1 MNKDN
6 TIFDKETEAVKKAI
20 EALQEMHR
28 AALYDG
34 AKAAQKP
41 IEEELAEKEDEGI
54 ELAKLY
60 EEQKPIAEAK
70 VRLLRNASD
79 EAIVRG
85 DPAEA
90 ARLSQEAESVLQN
103 LADIKAR
110 EQRYYAVSEQLENR
124 LWSSAGG
131 VYGDVYPSLRK
142 SLIEIQ
148 KELVSLLDGT
158 VNLLESFQQKHNF
171 HRRVDKDDLTPSE
184 YGLEA
189 PIWRALWG
197 WYSGRK

>member
-1 MNKDN
+1 MKLCRKC
-6 TIFDKETEAVKKAI
+6 TG
-20 EALQEMHR
+20 

-70 VRLLRNASD
+70 VRLYGNASD

-124 LWSSAGG
+124 LWSWQEAFTGTS
-131 VYGDVYPSLRK
+131 
-142 SLIEIQ
+142 I
-148 KELVSLLDGT
+148 LVLG
-158 VNLLESFQQKHNF
+158 NL
-171 HRRVDKDDLTPSE
+171 
-184 YGLEA
+184 
-189 PIWRALWG
+189 
-197 WYSGRK
+197 

>member
-90 ARLSQEAESVLQN
+90 ADFLRKLRASFKTLLTSTTERNVIMQFLSSLRTGFGRRQEAFTGTSILVLGN
-103 LADIKAR
+103 L
-110 EQRYYAVSEQLENR
+110 
-124 LWSSAGG
+124 
-131 VYGDVYPSLRK
+131 
-142 SLIEIQ
+142 
-148 KELVSLLDGT
+148 
-158 VNLLESFQQKHNF
+158 
-171 HRRVDKDDLTPSE
+171 
-184 YGLEA
+184 
-189 PIWRALWG
+189 
-197 WYSGRK
+197 